1 VIAIPHSAR
10 AASPASIAGLVMP
23 LLVRPLLLLPLLM
36 FPLLLPVGA
45 AAAQPPADRLAGVVT
60 LDGAPVPG
68 VDVTLHRVD
77 RDTSG
82 AVASATTNAGGA
94 FAFDLPPADT
104 SGFTVY
110 FATADYLS
118 VRYFGEPVH
127 PGDAPEPYRLQVRD
141 TTSAGEALL
150 RVARRDLV
158 LVPHADGGWEVNEV
172 VRLRNTGSRTVVSS
186 RGMPSW
192 RMSVPSGAEEFEA
205 GAGDLQQD
213 QVVSMGDELML
224 LAPIQPG
231 EREIFLRYRV
241 PPSGEAQLAIGTPVD
256 SMNVFVQQP
265 SPGVTVS
272 GLRPVELITVEG
284 QRFLRM
290 SAAELPADSTLTME
304 WASSAP
310 PVDPVWAGVGVAG
323 LLVLVGAGAA
333 ARNRSR

>member
-1 VIAIPHSAR
+1 MIAILHSAR
-10 AASPASIAGLVMP
+10 TAPSASIMT
-23 LLVRPLLLLPLLM
+23 LLMPLLLLA
-36 FPLLLPVGA
+36 GA
-45 AAAQPPADRLAGVVT
+45 AAAQAPAGRLAGVVT

-68 VDVTLHRVD
+68 VEVTLHRVE

-82 AVASATTNAGGA
+82 VMASRITNAAGA
-94 FAFDLPPADT
+94 FAFELPPADT

-110 FATADYLS
+110 FATADHLS

-141 TTSAGEALL
+141 TTSAGDAVL

-172 VRLRNTGSRTVVSS
+172 VRLRNTGSRTVVSA

-192 RMSVPSGAEEFEA
+192 RMSLPSGAEAFEA
-205 GAGDLQQD
+205 GAGDLQQN
-213 QVVSMGDELML
+213 QVVRMGDELML

-256 SMNVFVQQP
+256 SMNAFVQQP

-284 QRFLRM
+284 QRFLQM
-290 SAAELPADSTLTME
+290 SATELPADSTLTLE

-333 ARNRSR
+333 ARNRPR